1 MASSEENELRL
12 IQNAQFKI
20 LGVSNN
26 EKKFEDILK
35 IYLCPLMLK
44 AGSQSA
50 SVIKFAGSLQTMLKP
65 TKISLP
71 VEALVDQY
79 KSQSSPIIRKLDAIF
94 ITIGLERM
102 DDYERQ
108 KVAHKIFSGISAVD
122 QGGSS
127 SAILKIA
134 LRIIP
139 SIKVP
144 SRGSKEDSEFRDAIG
159 LAGPGDA
166 AWLAVWL
173 GNVLLLKLPAL
184 ASGSQPSPA
193 DFQAQLKRFN
203 GPLTAEELS
212 YLGPEWRGNKYAPPF
227 DELPVLR
234 RKVVHFL
241 QSAAF
246 NDREKLVPAIFGA
259 SSTDGV
265 VSSVGEDMLKRT
277 SVSLDDEEL
286 AKDLFSAHSR
296 MTPPYRTRILG
307 LLSKSTTSTSMESAI
322 QHVVNLD
329 FGLDCPEPL
338 QAKSG
343 LEKQK
348 LQRALLGYLSFVAT
362 WGPTKGP
369 FTIGNSLIARMQ
381 QHIEAAGWPVPDP
394 EKAGRE
400 SAVAA
405 EGELRCLAYDVLG
418 LLAKATK
425 LPIQEAMSLAGWL
438 FRSLSE
444 DPTPEVVFHIEGALS
459 SLLKHFSPEL
469 VGEFRPLAM
478 LLHNYMNLEVE
489 PPAVRS
495 ARFTAVKWANHS
507 FAFSEWR
514 ARWLDILAVAGRRD
528 ESHEVIEEGKKGLD
542 PWTYRVTEATEIP
555 DWTELIPSLF
565 YENLDSHFDLKFT
578 DPQTSGAPQIDTEDT
593 ERSFQNFQGGKLA
606 AFPVALNFTKTMM
619 YRRALPDFEMG
630 PDWSLQMQTAL
641 KNEIKT
647 RAKATSYLRDVDSAY
662 VGLLLKTCFD
672 GAMARAARKSE
683 PLVEDSLEN
692 LTEIASLSPA
702 SSVGYIASQAPK
714 LYHWS
719 SSNNKQIRT
728 LAARALGILGAHPAN
743 HDELKSA
750 IQGGNESTE
759 ASFHSLIQQM
769 SSRIA
774 QWETAVGSEAN
785 AVEGDILAYGH
796 LFSHT
801 VYYNQAI
808 EPHFTLPA
816 GLLHDQG
823 VSSSRQDAA
832 FDAFAQ
838 LWTAQVASAIPKPGT
853 DFSPEFVIEKLKARA
868 TAGNEKAIFALGR
881 LALALPDTAS
891 SASDSS
897 KDGLLSPDN
906 KDDQIDN
913 VLRVLYEL
921 GQKRE
926 TEIHFAIGEAI
937 AAAVARLDSEA
948 VQLTVN
954 VDATRGPWADAMAA
968 RPYRVKLVLD
978 KLFKDCK
985 DTSPWK
991 LKSSGI
997 WLFCLIQYCGTLPE
1011 VRARLREAQVAFM
1024 RLLSARDELVQ
1035 ETASRGLVLIFEK
1048 GDKDLREVLVKDLVS
1063 SFTDQSAKLKVEG
1076 DTELFEAGAL
1086 PTGDGKSVTSYKDI
1100 VALANEVGDQS
1111 LVYKFMA
1118 LANNA
1123 ATWSTRAAFGRFG
1136 LGDILADSHIDPKVY
1151 PKLFRYRFDPNPN
1164 AQRSMENVWKALVK
1178 DPNAVIQEHFDDIML
1193 DLLKTVLGKEWR
1205 SREASCAA
1213 ISELIGG
1220 QPFEKY
1226 AKYYEEIWTA
1236 ALKVLDDV
1244 KTSVR
1249 NAALK
1254 LCMGLTNTIVR
1265 LLEDGGNSAAAQSM
1279 LKDAFRFLLSP
1290 SGLESNVKE
1299 VQAFSLQSIM
1309 DITKKGGKVLK
1320 PFISTIVPHLL
1331 NLHSTIEPEQLNY
1344 AYQKVAEDT
1353 RGQIDKMRATWIR
1366 NSPITEAVN
1375 NCLRQLDAD
1384 SMKRLAPGIEATMKS
1399 AIGMQTKIA
1408 CGGLLGDL
1416 VIRHRIDFEPYAAKF
1431 LKMMAKEAL
1440 DRNDEVSRSYAV
1452 ASAYII
1458 RVASSTAKQSFVDKF
1473 IQMYIAAEDDTR
1485 RRRVSDVFLALSKSS
1500 PDEFNNLETR
1510 LLPFVYVASH
1520 DTEEY
1525 VKKAFSTIWDSHAGS
1540 SRTVARYVDEIAKTI
1555 QLVLEAPRWAL
1566 QHTGA
1571 FTLAA
1576 MIPALVSASDKNGQL
1591 SEANLKQLWPILD
1604 KVLALKTFEGKEKVL
1619 ESFPIFVEKGTALWK
1634 ADATVAAQ
1642 MKKIALREAKRNN
1655 EAYRIHA
1662 LKYVWKFAKARE
1674 DLDLLD
1680 EIFAIAEPF
1689 LENLVDESRM
1699 EIDSEDK
1706 AADTAKSA
1714 LEAVARGYGRGKLQ
1728 EQPLA
1733 VLEQILDKL
1742 KPYLSSQAFALIK
1755 RQVWYECVRDLMR
1768 EAKPVPSQSDQGKA
1782 VAMTYLMSLDM
1793 DHVDVGTESQRS
1805 MRAQAI
1811 GAVLKAKTLGVFG
1824 SPPEGM
1830 EKEDL
1835 MTMVRNAMEM
1845 ERSADIRGQLKG
1857 ILEEMES

>member
-1 MASSEENELRL
+1 M
-12 IQNAQFKI
+12 I
-20 LGVSNN
+20 
-26 EKKFEDILK
+26 
-35 IYLCPLMLK
+35 
-44 AGSQSA
+44 
-50 SVIKFAGSLQTMLKP
+50 
-65 TKISLP
+65 
-71 VEALVDQY
+71 DQY
-79 KSQSSPIIRKLDAIF
+79 KSLSSPVVRKIDSIF

-108 KVAHKIFSGISAVD
+108 KIAHKIFAGISAAH
-122 QGGSS
+122 QGGASA
-127 SAILKIA
+127 AILKIA

-139 SIKVP
+139 SIKIP
-144 SRGSKEDSEFRDAIG
+144 SRGSQEDSEFRDAIG
-159 LAGPGDA
+159 LASPGDA
-166 AWLAVWL
+166 AWLAEWL
-173 GNVLLLKLPAL
+173 GKVLLLKLPAL
-184 ASGSQPSPA
+184 PSGSQPSPE
-193 DFQAQLKRFN
+193 DLQAQLKRFN
-203 GPLTAEELS
+203 GALTAEELG

-227 DELPVLR
+227 DELPSLR
-234 RKVVHFL
+234 RKVAQFL

-259 SSTDGV
+259 SSTDSL
-265 VSSVGEDMLKRT
+265 VSGVGEDMLKRT
-277 SVSLDDEEL
+277 SVSLDDEQL
-286 AKDLFSAHSR
+286 ATDLFSAHSR

-307 LLSKSTTSTSMESAI
+307 LLSKSTTSTSMEPDI
-322 QHVVNLD
+322 QRVVNLD

-369 FTIGNSLIARMQ
+369 FTIGNALIARMQ
-381 QHIEAAGWPVPDP
+381 QHIVAAGWPVPGT
-394 EKAGRE
+394 EQTGRD
-400 SAVAA
+400 STD
-405 EGELRCLAYDVLG
+405 GDLRGLAYDVLG

-425 LPIQEAMSLAGWL
+425 MPTQEAMALAGWL

-444 DPTPEVVFHIEGALS
+444 DPTPDIVFHIEGALS
-459 SLLKHFSPEL
+459 SLLRHFSPEV

-478 LLHNYMNLEVE
+478 LLHNYMNLAVD

-495 ARFTAVKWANHS
+495 ARFTAVKWANQS

-514 ARWLDILAVAGRRD
+514 ARWLDILAIAGRRD
-528 ESHEVIEEGKKGLD
+528 ESHDVIEEGKKGLD
-542 PWTYRVTEATEIP
+542 PWTYRVTEATETP
-555 DWTELIPSLF
+555 DWRQLLLSFF
-565 YENLDSHFDLKFT
+565 YEDLNAHFDLQFV
-578 DPQTSGAPQIDTEDT
+578 DPQSGGLPQVNALDP
-593 ERSFQNFQGGKLA
+593 ERSLRNYQNGKLA
-606 AFPVALNFTKTMM
+606 AFPVALNFTKRMM
-619 YRRALPDFEMG
+619 YLRALPDFEMG
-630 PDWSLQMQTAL
+630 PDWSSQMQTAL

-647 RAKATSYLRDVDSAY
+647 RSKATSYLRSVDDAY

-672 GAMARAARKSE
+672 GVMARAAREFE
-683 PLVEDSLEN
+683 PLVEESLES
-692 LTEIASLSPA
+692 LTELASLSPA
-702 SSVGYIASQAPK
+702 SSLGYMASQAPK

-728 LAARALGILGAHPAN
+728 LAAKALGIIGAHPVN
-743 HDELKSA
+743 HDELNSA
-750 IQGGNESTE
+750 VQDGDE
-759 ASFHSLIQQM
+759 AQQSSFHAMTQQLAA
-769 SSRIA
+769 RIT

-801 VYYNQAI
+801 VYYNQNI
-808 EPHFTLPA
+808 EPPFALPA
-816 GLLHDQG
+816 SLLRDQG
-823 VSSSRQDAA
+823 LSSSIQDAS
-832 FDAFAQ
+832 FDAFSQ
-838 LWTAQVASAIPKPGT
+838 LWTAQVVSAIPKAGAEFP
-853 DFSPEFVIEKLKARA
+853 PEFVIERLKARA

-891 SASDSS
+891 SASDES
-897 KDGLLSPDN
+897 KDGLLHPDN
-906 KDDQIDN
+906 KDNHIDN
-913 VLRVLYEL
+913 VLRVLYDL

-937 AAAVARLDSEA
+937 TAAVARLDSES

-954 VDATRGPWADAMAA
+954 VDAVRGPWADNMAA
-968 RPYRVKLVLD
+968 RSYRVRLVLD

-1048 GDKDLREVLVKDLVS
+1048 GDKDLRELLVKDLVS

-1136 LGDILADSHIDPKVY
+1136 LGDILADSSIDPKVY
-1151 PKLFRYRFDPNPN
+1151 PKLFRYRFDPNTN

-1178 DPNAVIQEHFDDIML
+1178 DPNGVIQTHFDDIMV
-1193 DLLKTVLGKEWR
+1193 DLLKSVLGKEWR

-1265 LLEDGGNSAAAQSM
+1265 LLEDGGSSAAAQSM

-1290 SGLESNVKE
+1290 SGLESSVKE
-1299 VQAFSLQSIM
+1299 VQAFSLQSVM

-1320 PFISTIVPHLL
+1320 PFISVIVPHLL
-1331 NLHSTIEPEQLNY
+1331 NLHSTMEPEQLNY
-1344 AYQKVAEDT
+1344 AYQKVTEDT

-1366 NSPITEAVN
+1366 NSPITEAAN

-1384 SMKRLAPGIEATMKS
+1384 SMKKLAPGIEATMKS

-1416 VIRHRIDFEPYAAKF
+1416 VIRHRNDFEPYAGKF
-1431 LKMMAKEAL
+1431 LKLMTKEAL

-1458 RVASSTAKQSFVDKF
+1458 RVASSTAKQSFVEKF

-1510 LLPFVYVASH
+1510 LLPFAYVASH
-1520 DTEEY
+1520 DTDEY

-1540 SRTVARYVDEIAKTI
+1540 SRTVARYVDEIVRTV

-1571 FTLAA
+1571 FTVAA
-1576 MIPALVSASDKNGQL
+1576 MVPALVSASDKNGQI
-1591 SEANLKQLWPILD
+1591 SESNLKQLWPILD

-1619 ESFPIFVEKGTALWK
+1619 ESFPVFVEKGTALWK
-1634 ADATVAAQ
+1634 GDATVAAQ

-1662 LKYVWKFAKARE
+1662 FKYLWKFAKART
-1674 DLDLLD
+1674 DLDLLGD
-1680 EIFAIAEPF
+1680 IFAIAEPF
-1689 LENLVDESRM
+1689 LQNLVDESRM

-1706 AADTAKSA
+1706 AAETAASA
-1714 LEAVARGYGRGKLQ
+1714 LEAVARGYGRSNLQ
-1728 EQPLA
+1728 ENSLD
-1733 VLEQILDKL
+1733 VLGQILDKL
-1742 KPYLSSQAFALIK
+1742 KPYLSSPAFALIK
-1755 RQVWYECVRDLMR
+1755 RQVWYESVRDVMR
-1768 EAKPVPSQSDQGKA
+1768 EAKPDATQADNDKA
-1782 VAMTYLMSLDM
+1782 VFMTYLLSLDM
-1793 DHVDVGTESQRS
+1793 DHVDVGTENQRS

-1811 GAVLKAKTLGVFG
+1811 GAVLKAKNLGVFG
-1824 SPPEGM
+1824 PPPAAA
-1830 EKEDL
+1830 EKESLKL
-1835 MTMVRNAMEM
+1835 MIQNAMDM
-1845 ERSADIRGQLKG
+1845 ERSMDIRGQLRA
-1857 ILEEMES
+1857 ILEEMGA